1 MLLVGPND
9 VLEEGLIGPH
19 HLNLPAG
26 ILDERGEQAEV
37 RTARLLQVAVQHL
50 SGHGRHLSGP
60 QPDDRLHPAAIL
72 VPHRETEQQI
82 VDRREPGLLQIGGL
96 ARTYA
101 LQELQWRLQDVIR
114 HVWH

>member
-1 MLLVGPND
+1 MRADD
-9 VLEEGLIGPH
+9 VLEKGLIRPH
-19 HLNLPAG
+19 DLDLAAPILN
-26 ILDERGEQAEV
+26 ERGEEAEV
-37 RTARLLQVAVQHL
+37 RAPRLLQMAMQDL
-50 SGHGRHLSGP
+50 AGDRRHLPGP

-72 VPHRETEQQI
+72 VPHRKTEQE
-82 VDRREPGLLQIGGL
+82 VVNRGEAGLLQIGGL